1 MRCTL
6 QGRSFEL
13 RRNSRALGIVRSMTS
28 GLSINGCA
36 HSKNHCDERKQ
47 DSLVQTFGLRRPQR
61 FDAIQAPPPFLHL
74 YQDKDK
80 KEALLAGRRSTYC
93 DSTEKKIVLW
103 EHMSVYWQWIVCTLL
118 SINNRDIDALSW
130 QVTTVYLLKN
140 VQQKLRTCKTTTSKP
155 IALWTEYVVWVLFL
169 SFFLYLFIYV
179 LTYLLFA
186 MQHVFPVGTF
196 TALGQMQC
204 AYDTNNESLQWQFR
218 YKKKKK
224 TCKKIYFTQLGWHMT
239 QSEKKNAQ
247 PQIRPFLNNALWT
260 RVVTRTK

>member
-61 FDAIQAPPPFLHL
+61 SDAIQAQPPFLHL

-155 IALWTEYVVWVLFL
+155 IALWTEYVVSALFI
-169 SFFLYLFIYV
+169 SFFLYFFIYV
-179 LTYLLFA
+179 LTYFLLCNTF
-186 MQHVFPVGTF
+186 FP
-196 TALGQMQC
+196 LGLLLLWDKCNARMIQIMKV
-204 AYDTNNESLQWQFR
+204 YSDSFVTRRRRRLVRRFISLSLVD
-218 YKKKKK
+218 
-224 TCKKIYFTQLGWHMT
+224 IWHRVK
-239 QSEKKNAQ
+239 KKNAQ